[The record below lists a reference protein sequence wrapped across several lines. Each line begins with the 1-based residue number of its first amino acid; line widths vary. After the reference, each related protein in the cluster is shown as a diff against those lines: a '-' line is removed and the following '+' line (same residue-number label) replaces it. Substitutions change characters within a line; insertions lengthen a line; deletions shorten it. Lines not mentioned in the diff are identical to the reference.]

1 MAVDTSPT
9 ASAHATVAP
18 ITIAAVLDAAFVLAF
33 VLIGRASHGE
43 DLLGALQTWWPFLG
57 GLLIG
62 WLVMRAWR
70 SPQRIVWTGIGIWLA
85 TVAGGMLLRVA
96 SGQGVQLSFAIVTTI
111 TLGVFLIG
119 WRGLAALVRTLA
131 ARSRQA

>member
-1 MAVDTSPT
+1 M
-9 ASAHATVAP
+9 
-18 ITIAAVLDAAFVLAF
+18 
-33 VLIGRASHGE
+33 LIGRASHGE
-43 DLLGALQTWWPFLG
+43 GLLGTLNTWWPFLG

-85 TVAGGMLLRVA
+85 TVVGGLLLRVV

-119 WRGLAALVRTLA
+119 WRGLALLVGRLSA
-131 ARSRQA
+131 PNSQA

>member
-1 MAVDTSPT
+1 MAAHTSRV
-9 ASAHATVAP
+9 ASLTG
-18 ITIAAVLDAAFVLAF
+18 AAALDAAFALLF

-43 DLLGALQTWWPFLG
+43 GLLGTLNTWWPFLG

-70 SPQRIVWTGIGIWLA
+70 SPQRIVWTGIGIWVA
-85 TVAGGMLLRVA
+85 TVAGGLLLRVA
-96 SGQGVQLSFAIVTTI
+96 SGQGVQLSFAIVTAI

-119 WRGLAALVRTLA
+119 WRGLALLVHRLSA
-131 ARSRQA
+131 PNRQA